1 MRSRP
6 ATIATAA
13 LAAFLFAPVPAFPQ
27 PPFPA
32 TPPQPAVPAAPTGEQ
47 PQKTKPAPSGTAYKT
62 TYFGSYRFRQE
73 SVNWFN
79 TNKANWAFTYATSL
93 LRLGVT
99 ASRATDDLTLEVAQC
114 ALIGLPNNASGSGNI
129 GNLGPGASYFSADRY
144 HMASAFP
151 KQAFVRFKLLGGNPQ
166 DTLRVGRFL
175 YSDGQNTVPSDA
187 DLNYVKQLRVV
198 DRLISQS
205 DISTMG
211 RSLDGLEFNDT
222 GKHWNSTAV
231 WAVPTRG
238 VYSLNG
244 WDQLNKIQIA
254 YLAETFDDADKH
266 VASEGRAMAIYYADD
281 REDVTKVDNRT
292 SAERAADKQGIHM
305 AILGGHLAQVRD
317 LGPGRADGLLW
328 GVSEIGKWGEL
339 NQNAF
344 AVDAELGY
352 QLPKAAWKPWLRFY
366 YSYNSGDGNPND
378 RDHGTFISPLCT
390 TQKFSPYPFYSY
402 ANLQDVCGQL
412 LLRPTKR
419 LSWRLEAHSLQLANR
434 NDLWYTGGG
443 AYEELNFGYSG
454 RSSGGYTG
462 LGSLYD
468 TYLNYQASKNLTA
481 TLFFGYSRG
490 GEVQA
495 ATFAGRDATYAWLE
509 LLAHF

>member
-1 MRSRP
+1 LP
-6 ATIATAA
+6 A
-13 LAAFLFAPVPAFPQ
+13 PACAQ
-27 PPFPA
+27 PPPA
-32 TPPQPAVPAAPTGEQ
+32 TPPQPAVPPPPTGQ
-47 PQKTKPAPSGTAYKT
+47 PTPKPEKKPEGNTYKT
-62 TYFGSYRFRQE
+62 TYFGSYRFRSE
-73 SVNWFN
+73 DVNWFK
-79 TNKANWAFTYATSL
+79 TNKADWAFTYATSL

-99 ASRATDDLTLEVAQC
+99 ASRATDDLTLEIAQT
-114 ALIGLPNNASGSGNI
+114 ALIGLPGNASGSGNI
-129 GNLGPGASYFSADRY
+129 GNLGPGASYYSADHNRT
-144 HMASAFP
+144 ASAFP
-151 KQAFVRFKLLGGNPQ
+151 KQAFVRFKLLGGNPD

-211 RSLDGLEFNDT
+211 RSIDGIEFNDN
-222 GKHWNSTAV
+222 GKHWNSTALYGS
-231 WAVPTRG
+231 PTRG
-238 VYSLNG
+238 VYSLDG
-244 WDQLNKIQIA
+244 WDQLSDIQVA
-254 YLAETFDDADKH
+254 YLAESYDDSGSH
-266 VASEGRAMAIYYADD
+266 VSSEGRTLAMYYADD
-281 REDVTKVDNRT
+281 RSVTKVDNRST
-292 SAERAADKQGIHM
+292 AAKEADHEGIHM
-305 AILGGHLAQVRD
+305 VLLGGHLAQVRD
-317 LGPGRADGLLW
+317 LGPGRVDGLLW

-344 AVDAELGY
+344 AVDGELGY
-352 QLPKAAWKPWLRFY
+352 QLPKVAWKPWLRAY
-366 YSYNSGDGNPND
+366 CAYNSGDSNPKDN
-378 RDHGTFISPLCT
+378 DHGTFIPPLCT

-402 ANLQDVCGQL
+402 ANLQDTCGQL
-412 LLRPTKR
+412 LLRPTPK

-468 TYLNYQASKNLTA
+468 TFLNYQASKHLTV
-481 TLFFGYSRG
+481 TLFFGYARG

-495 ATFAGRDATYAWLE
+495 SVPFGRYATYGYLE
-509 LLAHF
+509 LLARL